1 MEMPKQKKILM
12 PRGAIQKK
20 AEWSGTRGSYLT
32 HIPNLSRDTLE
43 EIEVVPIRE
52 PFTYS
57 RIVYDLM
64 SDLRIEDVSCD
75 GTSIPLFIF
84 HQKFES
90 IKTSVIFDDEDAL
103 NSFAVMLGQRCGKQI
118 SVANPILDGTSVEG
132 HRVQATYSKEVT
144 TRGSSFTIRRY
155 KEKPFTPVELVKFG
169 TASAEMVAYLWIADE
184 NGKSMMVCGG
194 TASGKS
200 ATLNSAALFI
210 RPGAKIVSIEDTREI
225 NLPHENWIPGTT
237 RSGVGERGP
246 DGKAGG
252 EIDMYDLVRAAL
264 RQRPNY
270 IVVGEVRGK
279 ETYTMFQAMATA
291 HPTMS
296 TMHAA
301 SVKSMVTRLE
311 NPPINTPR
319 ILLTALNFVIIQS
332 HARIGDSI
340 VRRMKQIVEL
350 VGFEPETNELIT
362 NTVYEWDAATDTF
375 VYKGH
380 SFLFDEI
387 MEMKNMTHEE
397 MEAEFQRRVD
407 IINYMLQKNLI
418 DFREI
423 AKIVV
428 QYWTGS
434 DPELEDNLLKAHIRL
449 RPEEY
454 LAVAWMNTTFAAV
467 GAVVAAFVAA
477 LFLLILSIPIVT
489 LLTIFALVAAI
500 PIFFS
505 YMYAFG
511 LPVGYHGKPAGM
523 AKKRGHKID
532 KRISGAMSFI
542 SAMASADVP
551 VDVIFKELSKQT
563 IYGEVAKEAE
573 WITRDTEL
581 LGLDILTAIRKAAQ
595 RSPSSKFSDFLQG
608 VVTTSTSGGQLKPY
622 FLVKAEQFEKE
633 DRLEMRKKMETLGM
647 LAESFVTVV
656 VAFPLF
662 LVVIMA
668 IMALISKTGSGFV
681 VLLLY
686 VVVAL
691 MIPMSQFGF
700 IFVIWNMEQEG

>member
-12 PRGAIQKK
+12 PGGAIQKK

-52 PFTYS
+52 PYTYS
-57 RIVYDLM
+57 RVVYDHDRSEYVYEVWEPQLNADEKEFLDMIKDSLNRTLEYEWDKMAEKDKKEYLQEAVDSFIQSRGLRLAPASKDKIVYYIIRDFVGYGPVDVLM
-64 SDLRIEDVSCD
+64 NDLRIEDVSCD

-90 IKTSVIFDDEDAL
+90 LKTNVIFDDEDAL

-169 TASAEMVAYLWIADE
+169 TASAEMVAYLWVAVE
-184 NGKSMMVCGG
+184 SGKSMMVCGG
-194 TASGKS
+194 TASGKT

-237 RSGVGERGP
+237 RSGVGERGA

-279 ETYTMFQAMATA
+279 E
-291 HPTMS
+291 
-296 TMHAA
+296 
-301 SVKSMVTRLE
+301 
-311 NPPINTPR
+311 
-319 ILLTALNFVIIQS
+319 
-332 HARIGDSI
+332 
-340 VRRMKQIVEL
+340 
-350 VGFEPETNELIT
+350 T

-407 IINYMLQKNLI
+407 IINYMLQKGML

-423 AKIVV
+423 AKLVV
-428 QYWTGS
+428 QYYQY
-434 DPELEDNLLKAHIRL
+434 
-449 RPEEY
+449 PEETAKRVREEMGWQDH
-454 LAVAWMNTTFAAV
+454 AVMKTVEAGGETV
-467 GAVVAAFVAA
+467 G
-477 LFLLILSIPIVT
+477 
-489 LLTIFALVAAI
+489 
-500 PIFFS
+500 
-505 YMYAFG
+505 
-511 LPVGYHGKPAGM
+511 
-523 AKKRGHKID
+523 
-532 KRISGAMSFI
+532 
-542 SAMASADVP
+542 
-551 VDVIFKELSKQT
+551 
-563 IYGEVAKEAE
+563 
-573 WITRDTEL
+573 
-581 LGLDILTAIRKAAQ
+581 
-595 RSPSSKFSDFLQG
+595 
-608 VVTTSTSGGQLKPY
+608 
-622 FLVKAEQFEKE
+622 
-633 DRLEMRKKMETLGM
+633 
-647 LAESFVTVV
+647 
-656 VAFPLF
+656 
-662 LVVIMA
+662 
-668 IMALISKTGSGFV
+668 
-681 VLLLY
+681 
-686 VVVAL
+686 
-691 MIPMSQFGF
+691 
-700 IFVIWNMEQEG
+700 